1 MLKLIQKKLLDKIVS
16 QIFVEPPAPSPRL
29 RGDWFALGGMCL
41 CPGNPPSSGA
51 CGPVLAHL
59 C

>member
-16 QIFVEPPAPSPRL
+16 RIFVEPPAPSPRL
-29 RGDWFALGGMCL
+29 RVDWFALGVCACVQGTL
-41 CPGNPPSSGA
+41 PSPGA
-51 CGPVLAHL
+51 CGPVPAHL